1 MHPIRDDESRY
12 IYWKKDMKIIVL
24 LILGSLLA
32 FGANAS
38 GWTGKVKITGVFVL
52 NENTA
57 LLRLSSFNNP
67 DGCDVDKGHIGDA
80 GHVSFNPSL
89 NKSWYSLA
97 LTAYASGKDV
107 NIYVSGPCHVVW
119 SDSSY
124 SPVGHM
130 RSY

>member
-1 MHPIRDDESRY
+1 L
-12 IYWKKDMKIIVL
+12 KI
-24 LILGSLLA
+24 LISLIIGSLIA

-38 GWTGKVKITGVFVL
+38 GWTDKAKIVGVFVL
-52 NENTA
+52 NENNA
-57 LLRLSSFNNP
+57 LLSLSNFNNP

-80 GHVSFNPSL
+80 GHVVFDPSE

-107 NIYVSGPCHVVW
+107 KIYVSGPCKPVW

-124 SPVGHM
+124 SPVGHI